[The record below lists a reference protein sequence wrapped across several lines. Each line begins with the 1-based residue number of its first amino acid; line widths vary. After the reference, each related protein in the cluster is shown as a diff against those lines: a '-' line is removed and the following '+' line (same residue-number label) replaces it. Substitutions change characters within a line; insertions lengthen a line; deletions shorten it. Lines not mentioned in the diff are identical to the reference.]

1 MDWIKGDILYGRKR
15 SDAIHPIIF
24 WDGHDDTFFIGAMLT
39 HSPSGKGNISMSEEH
54 FYSRDAADNEY
65 EVFFDQTYL
74 VEALLLKKLQWRP
87 FRKVG
92 QLTDAGIAFV
102 DSQIGDSLPALW
114 EEYVAQGGLM
124 RDRDS
129 RQ

>member
-1 MDWIKGDILYGRKR
+1 MGWEKGDILYGRKG

-24 WDGHDDTFFIGAMLT
+24 WHGHDDTFFIGAMLT
-39 HSPSGKGNISMSEEH
+39 HSSNGEGNISMSERH
-54 FYSRDAADNEY
+54 FYSRDMSGDEY

-102 DSQIGDSLPALW
+102 DSKIGGSVPALW
-114 EEYVAQGGLM
+114 EEYVAQGGT
-124 RDRDS
+124 
-129 RQ
+129 

>member
-1 MDWIKGDILYGRKR
+1 MDWKKGDILYGRKG

-24 WDGHDDTFFIGAMLT
+24 LGGHDDTFFVGAMLT
-39 HSPSGKGNISMSEEH
+39 SRNRDNIAMSEEH
-54 FYSRDAADNEY
+54 FLKSDATGNGY

-74 VEALLLKKLQWRP
+74 VDALLLKRLQWRP

-102 DSQIGDSLPALW
+102 DSKIGDSIAAVW
-114 EEYVAQGGLM
+114 EEYVAQGGVSSLM
-124 RDRDS
+124 ATGKL
-129 RQ
+129 

>member
-1 MDWIKGDILYGRKR
+1 
-15 SDAIHPIIF
+15 
-24 WDGHDDTFFIGAMLT
+24 
-39 HSPSGKGNISMSEEH
+39 MSEEH